1 MLFIIKSAITL
12 ALLYSCFFIFLSKET
27 FHRFNRIMLL
37 GIMLASLVVPLF
49 QFTTE
54 HPTVINEEFHQLQ
67 TFIEEPAPIM
77 SPVVVEEAKLRITWV
92 QALTWT
98 YLAGVIVMAVI
109 TIVQAISLIRFMRGG
124 LRHTDSRGNTV
135 ILQRGELPPFSIFRY
150 IVMSVKDYENNCQHI
165 LTHEQ
170 EHIRL
175 GHTYDL
181 LLLEAMKLFQ
191 WFNPFVWFIS
201 RDLKTLH
208 EYEAD
213 QAVINQGID
222 AKSYQQLL
230 VMKVVGNRLQP
241 FTNNLNHG
249 SLKKRIL
256 MMYQKPS
263 NRWLMLKALCAI
275 PVVALAL
282 NTFATP
288 APVKSVEEVVAE
300 LEKKEIPL
308 FEKTEKSAVPIVA
321 ESSVSLVEEKVAPV
335 AAADEEGFEN
345 GNAFA
350 IYPVV
355 DQYGRVTGLSHGGEP
370 AEQMKSFLCTKD
382 YVFINGRQATEEE
395 LKNYKYFNIGSFNLL
410 KTAEGTKEY
419 DYKDKKGVIVLRL
432 NPVIAVNRNIVSV
445 SLDKDTIDEKTLAK
459 ALAISE
465 EEIEAL
471 NVYQGAPAT
480 ELYGPYG
487 INGVIEVKTTANLLV
502 EPGTIVTGVV
512 LVNTEARTP
521 IANAIVSEVTKDGKV
536 VTSTFTDEDGR
547 YQIRIF
553 DPENKLCAQA
563 KGYYKSGLYSIF
575 TKYMSPIALIENQ
588 SLEELVKRIPDAQ
601 VDKDGTVTVNGKKV
615 KRITVDGNEVYK
627 EQSSLPELVEK
638 IPNAHIGEDGKVT
651 VNGKEVKRITV
662 DGNEVYNN
670 LGSNEPLIVLNGRE
684 VEIPANFFDGE
695 VKSLEDEEVLD
706 KLLHIKKED
715 MESVTVL
722 KDAAALAIYG
732 DRGKNGVIEIKTK
745 KSVPKASATAVEV
758 LNKDDSEVFQ
768 NPEESAKFPGG
779 SAALKQFL
787 AMNIHYPEAA
797 RENGVQ
803 GRVVMQFIVNTDG
816 SCIDFKMIYNDT
828 AASSEKP
835 VGAAKLT
842 KARAALEKEA
852 LRVLRAMPKWEPAK
866 QQGKAVRMQ
875 FTFPV
880 VFRLQ

>member
-1 MLFIIKSAITL
+1 MIFIVKSAITL
-12 ALLYSCFFIFLSKET
+12 ALLYSCFFVFLSKET
-27 FHRFNRIMLL
+27 FHRFNRIMLI
-37 GIMLASLVVPLF
+37 GIMLVSLLLPLF

-54 HPTVINEEFHQLQ
+54 HPTVINEEFHQWQ
-67 TFIEEPAPIM
+67 TFIEQAPAAVLLT
-77 SPVVVEEAKLRITWV
+77 PVAIEETTPRITWV
-92 QALTWT
+92 QVLMWV
-98 YLAGVIVMAVI
+98 YLAGVLVMLVI
-109 TIVQAISLIRFMRGG
+109 TIVQVLSLARFMRGG

-288 APVKSVEEVVAE
+288 VPVKSVEEVVAE

-445 SLDKDTIDEKTLAK
+445 SLDKDTVDEKTLAK

-465 EEIEAL
+465 EDIEAL

-487 INGVIEVKTTANLLV
+487 INGVIEVKTSGNLRV
-502 EPGTIVTGVV
+502 EPGTIVTGAV

-553 DPENKLCAQA
+553 EPENKLCAQA

-575 TKYMSPIALIENQ
+575 TKYMSPIALMEQEPIP
-588 SLEELVKRIPDAQ
+588 ELIKRLPNAHIDES
-601 VDKDGTVTVNGKKV
+601 GIVTVDGKKV
-615 KRITVDGNEVYK
+615 KTIR
-627 EQSSLPELVEK
+627 
-638 IPNAHIGEDGKVT
+638 
-651 VNGKEVKRITV
+651 V

-670 LGSNEPLIVLNGRE
+670 PGSNEPLIVLNGRE

-732 DRGKNGVIEIKTK
+732 DRGKNGVIEVKTK
-745 KSVPKASATAVEV
+745 KSVPKASATAAEV
-758 LNKDDSEVFQ
+758 SNKDDNEVFQ
-768 NPEESAKFPGG
+768 NPEESAEFPGG

-803 GRVVMQFIVNTDG
+803 GRVIMQFIVNADG
-816 SCIDFKMIYNDT
+816 SCSDFKVIRNT
-828 AASSEKP
+828 AAASSENP

-852 LRVLRAMPKWEPAK
+852 LRVLRAMPYWKPAK

-875 FTFPV
+875 YTLPV

>member
-77 SPVVVEEAKLRITWV
+77 SPVVVEEAKPRITWV

-288 APVKSVEEVVAE
+288 VPVKSVEEVVAE

-487 INGVIEVKTTANLLV
+487 INGVIEVKTSGNLRV
-502 EPGTIVTGVV
+502 EPGTIVTGAV

-553 DPENKLCAQA
+553 EPENKLCAQA
-563 KGYYKSGLYSIF
+563 DGYYKSGLYSIF

-638 IPNAHIGEDGKVT
+638 IPNAHIGEDGTVT
-651 VNGKEVKRITV
+651 VDGKEVKRITV

-670 LGSNEPLIVLNGRE
+670 PGKNKPLIVLNLKE
-684 VEIPANFFDGE
+684 VAVSFDGD
-695 VKSLEDEEVLD
+695 VKSLEDQEVLC
-706 KLLHIKKED
+706 KLLSIKEED
-715 MESVTVL
+715 IESITIL
-722 KDAAALAIYG
+722 KDAAAIAIWGYK
-732 DRGKNGVIEIKTK
+732 GKNGVIEVKTK
-745 KSVPKASATAVEV
+745 NSAQNASAKVAEV
-758 LNKDDSEVFQ
+758 SNKDDNEVFLA
-768 NPEESAKFPGG
+768 PEEVAEFPGG
-779 SAALKQFL
+779 NAALMQFL
-787 AMNIHYPEAA
+787 AKNIRYPQAA
-797 RENGVQ
+797 LENGVQ
-803 GRVVMQFIVNTDG
+803 GRVIMQFIVNTDG
-816 SCIDFKMIYNDT
+816 SCSDFKIIRNT
-828 AASSEKP
+828 AAASSEKP
-835 VGAAKLT
+835 IGAAKLT
-842 KARAALEKEA
+842 KARARLEKEA
-852 LRVLRAMPKWEPAK
+852 LRVLRAMPYWKPAK
-866 QQGKAVRMQ
+866 QQGKAVPMQ
-875 FTFPV
+875 YTLPV